1 MPPIDADG
9 DADMPVM
16 DGDGLIMAGEHSG
29 VPLGLPAAAF
39 MEAAP

>member
-1 MPPIDADG
+1 MAAHRRDCI
-9 DADMPVM
+9 
-16 DGDGLIMAGEHSG
+16 DGLIMAGEHSG